1 MMEFDLHRALEGAP
15 VKLKNG
21 KKAFI
26 YASIPNHVRETLKQD
41 KNYVLVGAIIES
53 SGECLNS
60 LETWTEDGNYI
71 DDPNIESNSDIISMY
86 TENKPL

>member
-1 MMEFDLHRALEGAP
+1 MKFDLHRALEGAP

-26 YASIPNHVRETLKQD
+26 YASMPNHVRETLKQD

-53 SGECLNS
+53 SGECLQP
-60 LETWTEDGNYI
+60 LETWTEDGSYI
-71 DDPNIESNSDIISMY
+71 DDENILSNNDIVSIW
-86 TENKPL
+86 

>member
-1 MMEFDLHRALEGAP
+1 MVNFDLYKALEGEP

-26 YASIPNHVRETLKQD
+26 YALMPNHVRETLKHD

-53 SGECLNS
+53 SGECLQP
-60 LETWTEDGNYI
+60 LETWTEDGSYI
-71 DDPNIESNSDIISMY
+71 DDEDIPSNSDIVGMW
-86 TENKPL
+86 

>member
-26 YASIPNHVRETLKQD
+26 YASMPNHVRETLKQD

-53 SGECLNS
+53 SGEYLQP
-60 LETWTEDGNYI
+60 LETWTEDRSYI
-71 DDPNIESNSDIISMY
+71 DDEGIPSNSDIVGMW
-86 TENKPL
+86 